1 MSVYKLVWDD
11 FCSVLLEAIKPP
23 HGEKL
28 HPQTLERVKNQFDV
42 LLKLLHP
49 FMPFITEEL
58 HHALHGSNPEKP
70 CIVDTY
76 PVAGV
81 LNQPSDLPLAL
92 VAEVRNLRNSKGIS
106 PKEKLEVILIS
117 TDGVFN
123 ENKALIEKLAN
134 IQLIINGDKPE
145 SSVSLMV
152 GTSQAFVRLNIAV
165 NTEAEKKRLQ
175 DEIDYL
181 HGFMRSVDAKLS
193 NEKFVAN
200 AKPDVVD
207 RERQKKADAEQK
219 ILSLQTQLQSL

>member
-1 MSVYKLVWDD
+1 
-11 FCSVLLEAIKPP
+11 
-23 HGEKL
+23 
-28 HPQTLERVKNQFDV
+28 
-42 LLKLLHP
+42 
-49 FMPFITEEL
+49 
-58 HHALHGSNPEKP
+58 
-70 CIVDTY
+70 
-76 PVAGV
+76 
-81 LNQPSDLPLAL
+81 
-92 VAEVRNLRNSKGIS
+92 
-106 PKEKLEVILIS
+106 
-117 TDGVFN
+117 
-123 ENKALIEKLAN
+123 
-134 IQLIINGDKPE
+134 
-145 SSVSLMV
+145 MV